1 MTWLIA
7 IKKTTF
13 HKIFS
18 KNLERIVEVKVHFS
32 ILGMLVRK
40 SPRLKKNYSEANYK
54 IQWKIVALKLSK
66 RIVTALTSSTLKQ
79 LVNNHFPCSIT
90 WFGQAWR
97 MKYIY
102 RVSQNI
108 CYTFNHQ

>member
-1 MTWLIA
+1 MHVVNWFSFDLKKCMIFSSLWVLTSTMTWLIA

-40 SPRLKKNYSEANYK
+40 SPRLKK
-54 IQWKIVALKLSK
+54 IT
-66 RIVTALTSSTLKQ
+66 RKQ
-79 LVNNHFPCSIT
+79 IT
-90 WFGQAWR
+90 
-97 MKYIY
+97 KY
-102 RVSQNI
+102 NEK
-108 CYTFNHQ
+108 

>member
-40 SPRLKKNYSEANYK
+40 SPRLKK
-54 IQWKIVALKLSK
+54 IT
-66 RIVTALTSSTLKQ
+66 RKQ
-79 LVNNHFPCSIT
+79 IT
-90 WFGQAWR
+90 
-97 MKYIY
+97 KY
-102 RVSQNI
+102 NEK
-108 CYTFNHQ
+108 